1 MVWGSSVVDT
11 INTSIMGS
19 KNGSFVEPSGDAP
32 RCPPL
37 LACGFCQH
45 MWSINASAI
54 SLTGFGVGP
63 YITTLIAST
72 SLYPFPFK
80 APAQVAPRGP
90 WKMAQRRA
98 ASSATR
104 FKRARPWTQL
114 MEVLP
119 LPCRHPPPTIPLAN
133 TLSTTQITVG
143 TQGSW
148 YHSQNGHRRRRACV
162 VDP

>member
-1 MVWGSSVVDT
+1 MLQGALPFLPAGSAST
-11 INTSIMGS
+11 CG
-19 KNGSFVEPSGDAP
+19 PSTL
-32 RCPPL
+32 R
-37 LACGFCQH
+37 
-45 MWSINASAI
+45 SI

-119 LPCRHPPPTIPLAN
+119 LPCRHPLPTIPLAN
-133 TLSTTQITVG
+133 TLSTTQTTVG